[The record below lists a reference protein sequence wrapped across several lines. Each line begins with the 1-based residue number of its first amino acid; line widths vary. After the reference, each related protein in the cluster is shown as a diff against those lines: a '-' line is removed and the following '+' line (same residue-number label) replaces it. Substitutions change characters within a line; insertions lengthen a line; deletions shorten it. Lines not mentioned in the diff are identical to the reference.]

1 MKLRYA
7 LVQNSLDG
15 ISAEVHY
22 AFESGADVVETFSEW
37 DAACSRMNQLYSEHG
52 IAEQPVSLA
61 ASRWP
66 YPATPLPIRAS
77 GHGQGTE
84 ERVERAARLEKD
96 IAALNSGSVSRIREA
111 LTRDEEERVERAA
124 RVKAAVK
131 RWFTIKGYSNLA
143 GSEVACAGIAHD
155 VLSAADA
162 VPTTNLADVS
172 SSLVVEAD
180 AVPGPEVEWTTEAPK
195 EPGFWFWR
203 FVGDTVPHVIELE
216 GDDCEGYP
224 FEFEGNP
231 REWWPV
237 PISEPPGTKGE
248 GGR

>member
-1 MKLRYA
+1 MSHLEYDPEHQDGSCI
-7 LVQNSLDG
+7 LVSDEND
-15 ISAEVHY
+15 
-22 AFESGADVVETFSEW
+22 
-37 DAACSRMNQLYSEHG
+37 R
-52 IAEQPVSLA
+52 P
-61 ASRWP
+61 RKR
-66 YPATPLPIRAS
+66 RAP
-77 GHGQGTE
+77 GHGQGT
-84 ERVERAARLEKD
+84 
-96 IAALNSGSVSRIREA
+96 
-111 LTRDEEERVERAA
+111 EEERVERAA